1 MAQLE
6 ELTRGTA
13 VKGILPNHNV
23 TVIDAKWHGSD
34 VVELTYKDT
43 NGQPHT
49 EILFRD
55 REPTLEIVTKGR
67 PWSFDGDGGLLRLV
81 SEAHRIRLAH
91 LFDPLLAVHTS
102 LVEPLPHQ
110 ITAVY
115 SEMLTRQPLR
125 FLLADDP
132 GAGKTIMAG
141 LFIRELLIRGDLQRC
156 MIVCPGSLAVQWQDE
171 LFHKF
176 HLPFEILTNDRIE
189 AARTGNAF
197 AEIPLVIVRLDKLSR
212 NEDLQAK
219 LRQTDWD
226 LVVVDEAHKM
236 SASFFGGEIKETKR
250 YKLGKLLST
259 LTRHFLLMT
268 ATPHNGKEEDF
279 QLFLAL
285 LDGDRFEGRF
295 RDGVHICDTSDIIR
309 RLVKEDLLKFDGKPL
324 FPERRAHTVKYILSD
339 LEAVLYKHVTDYV
352 REEFNRAEALANN
365 GRKGTVGFALT
376 ILQRRLA
383 SSPEAIYQSLWR
395 RRERLQKR
403 LREEEL
409 LKRGL
414 SAELDFGLTIDLED
428 WNDDFEDSSGEER
441 EATEEEVVDQASA
454 ARTIAE
460 LQAEIDQLSK
470 LENLAVQVRR
480 GGKDRKWDE
489 LSKLLQ
495 NSAEMFDAGGHRRK
509 LVIFTEHRDTLNY
522 LVSQITTLIGRPE
535 AVVTIHGG
543 MGRED
548 RKKAEEAFKQDI
560 TVQVLIATDAAGE
573 GINLQRAHLMVNYDL
588 PWNPNRLEQR
598 FGRIHRIGQT
608 EVCHLW
614 NLVAEE
620 TREGDVYLA
629 LLKKLEIE
637 QKALG
642 GKVFDVLGK
651 AIAGQELRELLI
663 EAIRYGDRPEVKAKL
678 DQVVSDRLNQRRLQE
693 LLEERALARDSMDAT
708 KVQKIREQMERAEAR
723 KLQPHFVA
731 AFFLEAFQRLGGTIR
746 QREPKRYEITHV
758 PAVIRNRDRLIGVGE
773 AILKRYE
780 RVCFEKELISVPGK
794 PLADFVCPAHPLLD
808 ATIDLTLERHRDLL
822 RQGAILVDENDPSEE
837 VRALVY
843 LEHSI
848 QDARTERDGRRRVVS
863 RRMQYVEIF
872 APHPLTPSPLVGEG
886 EQEENLTPLSRSGR
900 GAGGEGSRVR
910 NAGYAPYLDYR
921 PLEESEKP
929 LVESTLN
936 HLGLRED
943 IESKATSYAIAHLVS
958 GHLQEVRER
967 KEELIEKTVRAVK
980 DRLTKE
986 INYWDQRAADLR
998 LQEEAGK
1005 PNAKLNSAKAQ
1016 QRADELAA
1024 RLQKRL
1030 SELEQERKLSPMPPV
1045 VVGGALIV
1053 PVGLLQRL
1061 GGKRDSAPV
1070 TFARETKRVEIAAM
1084 NAVIAAERALGY
1096 EPRDVSNQRCGYDIE
1111 SSAPL
1116 SQLGRGARGE
1126 GGRLRFIEVKGRIEG
1141 AETVTVTK
1149 NEILAALNKPDNFI
1163 LALVQVPA
1171 DQNFPEGDAFA
1182 LREPGGSYGVPTGDC
1197 HIRYVKEPFQQP
1209 DFRSCSVNYPW
1220 KDLWNDGYDPR
1231 RTTP

>member
-1 MAQLE
+1 MAKLE
-6 ELTRGTA
+6 ELTRGTT

-34 VVELTYKDT
+34 VVELTYKDAD
-43 NGQPHT
+43 GQPHT

-55 REPTLEIVTKGR
+55 REPTLDIVTEGS
-67 PWSFDGDGGLLRLV
+67 PWSFDGDGALLRLV

-115 SEMLTRQPLR
+115 GEMLTRQPLR

-156 MIVCPGSLAVQWQDE
+156 MIVCPGSLATQWQDE
-171 LFHKF
+171 LFQKF
-176 HLPFEILTNDRIE
+176 HLPFELLTNDRIE

-197 AEIPLVIVRLDKLSR
+197 VEMPLVIVRLDKLSR
-212 NEDLQAK
+212 NEELQAK
-219 LRQTDWD
+219 LGQTDWD

-250 YKLGKLLST
+250 HKLGKLLST

-295 RDGVHICDTSDIIR
+295 RDGVHVSDTSDMMR

-324 FPERRAHTVKYILSD
+324 FPERRAHTVQYALSD
-339 LEAVLYKHVTDYV
+339 LESVLYKQVTEYV
-352 REEFNRAEALANN
+352 REEFNRAEALAND

-383 SSPEAIYQSLWR
+383 SSPEAISQSLRR

-409 LKRGL
+409 LKRGMT
-414 SAELDFGLTIDLED
+414 AELDFGPTVDQEDLD
-428 WNDDFEDSSGEER
+428 DDFEDASSDER
-441 EATEEEVVDQASA
+441 ETTEEEVVDQASA

-460 LQAEIDQLSK
+460 LQAEIDQLGE
-470 LENLAVQVRR
+470 LENLALRVRR
-480 GGKDRKWDE
+480 SGKDRKWDE

-495 NSAEMFDAGGHRRK
+495 NGTEMFDAGGHRRK

-522 LVSQITTLIGRPE
+522 LVNQITTLIGRPE

-548 RKKAEEAFKQDI
+548 RKKAEEAFKQDV

-620 TREGDVYLA
+620 TREGDVYLS

-642 GKVFDVLGK
+642 GQVFDVLGK
-651 AIAGQELRELLI
+651 AIAGKELRELLI

-678 DQVVSDRLNQRRLQE
+678 EQAVADRLDQHRLRE

-708 KVQKIREQMERAEAR
+708 KVQQIRRDMERAEAR
-723 KLQPHFVA
+723 KLQPHFIA
-731 AFFLEAFQRLGGTIR
+731 SFFLEAFERLGGTIR

-758 PAVIRNRDRLIGVGE
+758 PAVIRNRDRQIGIGE
-773 AILKRYE
+773 PILRRYE
-780 RVCFEKELISVPGK
+780 RICFEKELISVPGK
-794 PLADFVCPAHPLLD
+794 PIADFVCPSHPLLD

-822 RQGAILVDENDPSEE
+822 RQGAVLVDENDPGEE

-863 RRMQYVEIF
+863 RRMQYVEIDS
-872 APHPLTPSPLVGEG
+872 TG
-886 EQEENLTPLSRSGR
+886 QTRS
-900 GAGGEGSRVR
+900 
-910 NAGYAPYLDYR
+910 AGYAPYLDYR
-921 PLEESEKP
+921 PLEETEKP
-929 LVESTLN
+929 LVEAVLTS
-936 HLGLRED
+936 LGFRND

-958 GHLQEVRER
+958 QHLSELRER

-998 LQEEAGK
+998 LQEQAGK

-1024 RLQKRL
+1024 RLQKRMT
-1030 SELEQERKLSPMPPV
+1030 ELEQERKLSPMPPV
-1045 VVGGALIV
+1045 VVGGTLVV

-1061 GGKRDSAPV
+1061 QGKRESTP
-1070 TFARETKRVEIAAM
+1070 TMFAKETKRVELAAM
-1084 NAVIAAERALGY
+1084 EAVMAAERALGY
-1096 EPRDVSNQRCGYDIE
+1096 EPRDVSAQKCGYDIE
-1111 SSAPL
+1111 SGVP
-1116 SQLGRGARGE
+1116 GT
-1126 GGRLRFIEVKGRIEG
+1126 GRLRFIEVKGRIEG
-1141 AETVTVTK
+1141 ADTVTVTK
-1149 NEILAALNKPDNFI
+1149 NEILAALNKPENYI

-1171 DQNFPEGDAFA
+1171 DQNFSEGDAFA
-1182 LREPGGSYGVPTGDC
+1182 VREEPGDYQVAGKGCVLRY
-1197 HIRYVKEPFQQP
+1197 IREPFQQP

-1220 KDLWNDGYDPR
+1220 KDLWVEGTDPLAK
-1231 RTTP
+1231 

>member
-6 ELTRGTA
+6 DLTRGTT
-13 VKGILPNHNV
+13 VRGILPNHNV

-34 VVELTYKDT
+34 VVELTYKDV

-55 REPTLEIVTKGR
+55 REPTLEIVTEGR
-67 PWSFDGDGGLLRLV
+67 PWSFDGDGALLRLV

-115 SEMLTRQPLR
+115 GEMLTRQPLR

-156 MIVCPGSLAVQWQDE
+156 LIVCPGSLAVQWQDE

-189 AARTGNAF
+189 AARSGNAF
-197 AEIPLVIVRLDKLSR
+197 AEMPLVIVRLDKLSR
-212 NEDLQAK
+212 DEALQGK

-226 LVVVDEAHKM
+226 LVVVDEAHKL

-295 RDGVHICDTSDIIR
+295 RDGVHTCDVSDLMR

-324 FPERRAHTVKYILSD
+324 FPERQAHTVQYLLSD
-339 LEAVLYKHVTDYV
+339 LEAVLYKQVTDYV
-352 REEFNRAEALANN
+352 REEFNRAEALAND

-383 SSPEAIYQSLWR
+383 SSPEAIYQSLRR

-403 LREEEL
+403 LREEQWEPQRHEGQGEGTLWTLCLRGEL
-409 LKRGL
+409 
-414 SAELDFGLTIDLED
+414 EEEDLTV
-428 WNDDFEDSSGEER
+428 EEW
-441 EATEEEVVDQASA
+441 EATEEEVVDLATASQ
-454 ARTIAE
+454 TIAE
-460 LQAEIDQLSK
+460 LQAEIHQLSE
-470 LENLAVQVRR
+470 LENLALRVRR
-480 GGKDRKWDE
+480 SGKDRKWEE

-495 NSAEMFDAGGHRRK
+495 TLLLEERKEEREKRESALTAHFSLLSPK

-522 LVSQITTLIGRPE
+522 LVSQITTLIGRSE

-543 MGRED
+543 MGREE
-548 RKKAEEAFKQDI
+548 RKRAEEAFKQDVG
-560 TVQVLIATDAAGE
+560 VQVLIATDAAGE

-629 LLKKLEIE
+629 LLKKLDIE

-651 AIAGQELRELLI
+651 AIAGKELRELLI

-678 DQVVSDRLNQRRLQE
+678 NQVVSDRLDQSRLRE
-693 LLEERALARDSMDAT
+693 LLEERALARDSMDTT
-708 KVQKIREQMERAEAR
+708 KVQQIRQEMERAEAR
-723 KLQPHFVA
+723 KLQPHFIA
-731 AFFLEAFQRLGGTIR
+731 SFFLEAFQRLGGTIR

-758 PAVIRNRDRLIGVGE
+758 PAAIRNREQLSSAGKV
-773 AILKRYE
+773 ILERYE
-780 RVCFEKELISVPGK
+780 RICFEKELISVPGK
-794 PLADFVCPAHPLLD
+794 PQADFVCPGHPLLD
-808 ATIDLTLERHRDLL
+808 ATLDLTLERHRDLL
-822 RQGAILVDENDPSEE
+822 RQGAILVDENDPGEE
-837 VRALVY
+837 IRALVY

-848 QDARTERDGRRRVVS
+848 QDARTDRDGRRRVVS
-863 RRMQYVEIF
+863 RRMQYVEF
-872 APHPLTPSPLVGEG
+872 R
-886 EQEENLTPLSRSGR
+886 EQMTGAREENIDRSLFPVPYPLSPI
-900 GAGGEGSRVR
+900 

-921 PLEESEKP
+921 PLTPEERSLLEAQETLCP
-929 LVESTLN
+929 PCLCGSDLESQ
-936 HLGLRED
+936 
-943 IESKATSYAIAHLVS
+943 ATTYAAKHLVRQ
-958 GHLQEVRER
+958 HLQEVRER
-967 KEELIEKTVRAVK
+967 KEALIDKTVRAVK

-986 INYWDQRAADLR
+986 INYWDQRAAELR
-998 LQEEAGK
+998 LQEQAGK
-1005 PNAKLNSAKAQ
+1005 PNAKLNSARAQ
-1016 QRADELAA
+1016 QRADELAD

-1030 SELEQERKLSPMPPV
+1030 AELEQERQLSPLPPV
-1045 VVGGALIV
+1045 VVGGALVV
-1053 PVGLLQRL
+1053 PIGLLQRL
-1061 GGKRDSAPV
+1061 QGKRTSAPA
-1070 TFARETKRVEIAAM
+1070 TFARETQRVEQAAM
-1084 NAVIAAERALGY
+1084 AAVMAAERALGY
-1096 EPRDVSNQRCGYDIE
+1096 EPRDVSAENLGYDIE
-1111 SSAPL
+1111 SA
-1116 SQLGRGARGE
+1116 GAE
-1126 GGRLRFIEVKGRIEG
+1126 GLRFIEVKGRIEG

-1149 NEILAALNKPDNFI
+1149 NEILTALNKPDTFI

-1171 DQNFPEGDAFA
+1171 DRNFPEGDAFKVKA
-1182 LREPGGSYGVPTGDC
+1182 DSGVYAVPGEGCRV
-1197 HIRYVKEPFQQP
+1197 HYVREPFQREP
-1209 DFRSCSVNYPW
+1209 DFGASSVNYQW
-1220 KDLWNDGYDPR
+1220 QELWERGYAPQR
-1231 RTTP
+1231 Y